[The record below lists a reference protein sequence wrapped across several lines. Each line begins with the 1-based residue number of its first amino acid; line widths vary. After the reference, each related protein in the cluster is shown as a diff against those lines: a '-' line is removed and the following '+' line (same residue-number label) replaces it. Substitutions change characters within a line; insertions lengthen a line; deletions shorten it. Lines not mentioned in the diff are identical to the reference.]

1 MSASSTNLKT
11 AELVSVNENVS
22 QVVLQNE
29 LQKLVA
35 GAGDCPAILLM
46 VIDNQTMSFGS
57 IPELAVVV
65 GIASAA
71 ILNTIHMVVVVH
83 HLMQQGGCYFLNR
96 K

>member
-11 AELVSVNENVS
+11 SELVSVNQNVG
-22 QVVLQNE
+22 QVIFQNE

-35 GAGDCPAILLM
+35 GAGDCPSILVM

-65 GIASAA
+65 GVASAA
-71 ILNTIHMVVVVH
+71 ILNAIHMIVVVH
-83 HLMQQGGCYFLNR
+83 HLM
-96 K
+96 